1 MGILQTV
8 SEDKALLAATVC
20 FGVVGAFFT
29 AVKAFSFFKMIL
41 DVLVVPGISLS
52 KFGAGK
58 GSWAVI
64 TGASDG
70 IGKEFASQLAKKNFN
85 LLLVS
90 RTESKLQ
97 ALAKELEQAHGIQT
111 KTYAMDFTRG
121 NESDYSNLG
130 QIINTIEV
138 GVLVNNVGTNHDI
151 PTPFDEESNETI
163 ANIVEVNINGTL
175 KISKLVIP
183 QMKARRSGLI
193 LNLGSFS
200 GLVATPYL
208 SVYSA
213 GKAFLSTWSQALG
226 SELAGDGIVV
236 EHINT
241 YFVVSAM
248 SKIRRPTFMIP
259 MPKPYVASVLAKIGV
274 AGGSSVPFSSTPYL
288 GHALFAW
295 VIENLATT
303 GFVVK
308 QNYAMQKDIRRRAL
322 RKREREAQQGK
333 KTE

>member
-1 MGILQTV
+1 MSILQTV

-20 FGVVGAFFT
+20 FGVVGALFA
-29 AVKAFSFFKMIL
+29 AVKAYSFIKMIL
-41 DVLVVPGISLS
+41 DVLIVPGISLS

-70 IGKEFASQLAKKNFN
+70 IGKEFAMQLAKKKFN

-97 ALAKELEQAHGIQT
+97 ELAKELEQAHGVQT
-111 KTYAMDFTRG
+111 KTYAMDFTKG
-121 NESDYSNLG
+121 ESSDYSNLG
-130 QIINTIEV
+130 EIINTIEV

-151 PTPFDEESNETI
+151 PTLFDEESEETI

-175 KISKLVIP
+175 KTSKLVIP

-226 SELAGDGIVV
+226 TELAGDGIVV
-236 EHINT
+236 EHVNT

-248 SKIRRPTFMIP
+248 SKIRKPTFMIP
-259 MPKPYVASVLAKIGV
+259 LPKPYVASVLAKIGV
-274 AGGSSVPFSSTPYL
+274 AGGSSVPYSSTPYL
-288 GHALFAW
+288 GHALLNW
-295 VIENLATT
+295 VINNLATT
-303 GFVVK
+303 RFVVK

-333 KTE
+333 KTA

>member
-1 MGILQTV
+1 MSCILQTI
-8 SEDKALLAATVC
+8 SDDKALLAATIC
-20 FGVVGAFFT
+20 FGVIGALFT
-29 AVKAFSFFKMIL
+29 AAKTYSFVRMLL
-41 DVLVVPGISLS
+41 DLLVIPGISLS

-70 IGKEFASQLAKKNFN
+70 IGKEFANQLAKKKFN

-97 ALAKELEQAHGIQT
+97 ALAGELEQAHGIQT
-111 KTYAMDFTRG
+111 KTYAMDFTKG
-121 NESDYSNLG
+121 NQSDYSNLG
-130 QIINTIEV
+130 NIINGLEV

-151 PTPFDEESNETI
+151 PTPFADESDETI
-163 ANIVEVNINGTL
+163 ANIVEVNINGAL
-175 KISKLVIP
+175 KTTKLVLP

-226 SELAGDGIVV
+226 TELAPDGIVV

-248 SKIRRPTFMIP
+248 SKIRRPTFLIP
-259 MPKPYVASVLAKIGV
+259 MPKPYVASVLSKIGLS
-274 AGGSSVPFSSTPYL
+274 GGSSTPYGSTPYL
-288 GHALFAW
+288 SQALLNW
-295 VIENLATT
+295 LIDNLFTT
-303 GFVVK
+303 SFWVK
-308 QNYAMQKDIRRRAL
+308 QNNAIQTDIRKRAL
-322 RKREREAQQGK
+322 RKREREAKQK
-333 KTE
+333 